1 MVIHSPE
8 ASEVCRGER
17 LTRDP
22 ERMVRNTDSVS
33 DTVLGK
39 KTSYSRLTL
48 QPRMSTKSSEEV
60 STQPSLDLPVPAADI
75 EELIEMTDG
84 LCPPPRSVAE
94 LLPAST
100 DEQRVKA
107 DVLLDNLVAHEQ
119 TYQEIVKTL
128 EREEKRLNERKKQ
141 AGGSGSKSKKLIQDI
156 FELQALKQFNKLRI
170 EYHRKKAKNPNLK
183 LCPSVDASTVIARRF
198 GKTDYYARRLREKST
213 YLHRVGELQTV
224 KQGKGVV
231 HRSLLSESQVVAAI
245 QAWVKGAVP
254 VENGGY
260 VGRV

>member
-1 MVIHSPE
+1 MVTHSPE

-33 DTVLGK
+33 DMVLGK

-48 QPRMSTKSSEEV
+48 QPRMSTESGEEV

-75 EELIEMTDG
+75 EEPIEMTDG

-94 LLPAST
+94 LPPVST
-100 DEQRVKA
+100 DKPRVKA
-107 DVLLDNLVAHEQ
+107 DVLLNNLVAHEQ

-170 EYHRKKAKNPNLK
+170 EYH
-183 LCPSVDASTVIARRF
+183 
-198 GKTDYYARRLREKST
+198 
-213 YLHRVGELQTV
+213 
-224 KQGKGVV
+224 
-231 HRSLLSESQVVAAI
+231 
-245 QAWVKGAVP
+245 
-254 VENGGY
+254 
-260 VGRV
+260 